1 MGKATDEFRK
11 RDNEKGG
18 FEDCR
23 EFNTWYDNEDTK
35 RIAWTLFTHLP
46 ESKTKALFLSPQVL
60 FDGIY
65 SRNIGDVLNI
75 AADWFR
81 KTPEHVR
88 YFPFIFKPELAGVHY
103 VAGVFVKVAALGMKL
118 VLFNPAGQIK
128 HLDLTK
134 LDKLIPV
141 HASPHA
147 LQTAKKDGGKLVSCG
162 PLSLYFLE
170 YVLNNPNWLETVDE
184 KFVLPDDLARFNDE
198 ETYKDNILKLR
209 KGHDELLQTVTDEDL
224 DRVTEFYEPFDA
236 ALLSAL
242 DTLDKKREKESLLH
256 FDDLYAEEGSD
267 DEPLLYNPEDVS
279 EDYPSGDDEQV
290 DEVVSQ
296 LTEPSDESPVVSSIE
311 YPTVSFSRTMQETD
325 ELKRPL
331 PVEVEVESA
340 DDIAPRTSSLQTNT
354 ASVADPSLHIAQ
366 TPEGHDEA
374 EVSGVVAVRAE
385 IERLRKKTGL
395 LSWGCTDKSNR
406 IEQAL
411 TTACQEKNGDVRR
424 NPAVREA
431 LGAHRIGFFGK
442 AQSLRNIDES
452 LTREGYSVLI

>member
-23 EFNTWYDNEDTK
+23 EFSTWYDNEDAK
-35 RIAWTLFTHLP
+35 RIAWTLFTRLP
-46 ESKTKALFLSPQVL
+46 ESKTRALFLPPQVV

-65 SRNIGDVLNI
+65 NRDIGDVLNI

-88 YFPFIFKPELAGVHY
+88 YFPFIFKPELAGAHY
-103 VAGVFVKVAALGMKL
+103 MAGVFVKVAALGMKL

-128 HLDLTK
+128 HLNLTK

-141 HASPHA
+141 YASPHA

-184 KFVLPDDLARFNDE
+184 RFLLPNALARFNDE
-198 ETYKDNILKLR
+198 ETYKDNILTLR
-209 KGHDELLQTVTDEDL
+209 NRHDELLQTVSDEDL
-224 DRVTEFYEPFDA
+224 NRVSDFYEPFDA
-236 ALLSAL
+236 MLLSTL
-242 DTLDKKREKESLLH
+242 DTLDKKREREALLDSYD
-256 FDDLYAEEGSD
+256 FYVEDGSD
-267 DEPLLYNPEDVS
+267 DEPPLNPDES
-279 EDYPSGDDEQV
+279 LSGDDDEQI
-290 DEVVSQ
+290 DEFSH
-296 LTEPSDESPVVSSIE
+296 ESSDESPVTAFIGKQN
-311 YPTVSFSRTMQETD
+311 PTECPLKPKQEAD
-325 ELKRPL
+325 KVNLSV
-331 PVEVEVESA
+331 PVESIREVPFKA
-340 DDIAPRTSSLQTNT
+340 SSLQTDVVSLVESYPLT
-354 ASVADPSLHIAQ
+354 ADRQEKDL
-366 TPEGHDEA
+366 EGETR
-374 EVSGVVAVRAE
+374 GVQAVRTE

-395 LSWGCTDKSNR
+395 LSWGCMDKSNR
-406 IEQAL
+406 IQQAL
-411 TTACQEKNGDVRR
+411 TTACTAKGEDVRL

-442 AQSLRNIDES
+442 AQSLIAIDES
-452 LTREGYSVLI
+452 LANEGYSVPL